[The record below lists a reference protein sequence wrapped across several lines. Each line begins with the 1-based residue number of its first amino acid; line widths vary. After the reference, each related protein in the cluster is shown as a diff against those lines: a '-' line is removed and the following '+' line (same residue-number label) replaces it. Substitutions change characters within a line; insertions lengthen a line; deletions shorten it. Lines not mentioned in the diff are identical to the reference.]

1 MFLNITFLGV
11 FAKICSKILR
21 KVSFLGFGLFSYI
34 KDPQMYRKRQYQKS
48 TASHGPMTLI
58 FSERLFYL
66 YTNQESPILEQ
77 FERKVSFW
85 DTLINVFPAYLLNY
99 NKYECNQDF
108 CGKIPNKYPLFV
120 EMQLPNPKKAHHEDP
135 TTSHYCTQGF

>member
-1 MFLNITFLGV
+1 MFLTITFLGV
-11 FAKICSKILR
+11 FAKVCSKILR

-48 TASHGPMTLI
+48 TASHGPVTLI

-66 YTNQESPILEQ
+66 DTNQESPILEQ

-85 DTLINVFPAYLLNY
+85 DTLILMGRDA
-99 NKYECNQDF
+99 C
-108 CGKIPNKYPLFV
+108 
-120 EMQLPNPKKAHHEDP
+120 
-135 TTSHYCTQGF
+135 